1 MADIDKALPNEVRKE
16 IEIPGEEE
24 IQEQVIEEAE
34 KEQQS
39 PEAVDIQENEDGS
52 VDINLD
58 PQAATPE
65 GGDEHYANLAE
76 FLPDDVLGRLGSDL
90 SSKYQDY
97 VSSRKDWEKSYTSGL
112 DLLGFKY
119 DNRSEPFAG
128 ASGATHPVLAEAVTQ
143 FQALAYKELLP
154 ADGPVRTQVMG
165 IPTAEKTDQ
174 ASRVKDFMNY
184 QIMDQM
190 KEYEPEFDSMLFHL
204 PLSGSTFK
212 KVYYDEMEQRAVSKF
227 VPADDLI
234 VPYTATSLDDA
245 EAIIHRVKIS
255 ENELRKQ
262 QVAGFYRD
270 IDIGKPG
277 HTETD
282 VEKKERELE
291 GVSKTSNEDIFT
303 LLECHVDLDLEGFED
318 SNPET
323 GELSGIKIP
332 YIVTIEE
339 GSREILSIKRNYE
352 IGDPLKNKIQ
362 YFVHF
367 KFLPGLGF
375 YGFGLIHM
383 IGGLSR
389 TATAALRQL
398 LDAGTLSNLPA
409 GFKMR
414 GIRIRDDAQSIQPG
428 EFRDVDAPGGN
439 LRDSFM
445 MLPFKEPSQTL
456 LSLMGIVVQAG
467 QRFAS
472 IADMQVGDGNQQAA
486 VGTTVALLER
496 GSRTMSAI
504 HKRIY
509 SALKNEFKLMA
520 RVFKLYLPQQYPYD
534 VVGGQ
539 RMIMQSDFDDR
550 VDILPVAD
558 PNIFSQTQRISL
570 AQTELQLAT
579 SNPQMHDLYAAYRNM
594 YEALGVKNID
604 SVLMKPQQPMP
615 QDPALEHIAALG
627 GKPFQAFPGQNH
639 RSHITAHLSFMSTNL
654 ARNNPMVMASL
665 EKNIFEHISLMAQEQ
680 VELEFRDEM
689 QQLQQMQ
696 MQMQQMQQS
705 PQMMEM
711 QQNPQM
717 MQQMQM
723 QNQQMQMKIQEMNQK
738 IESRKAELV
747 ADMMEEFMK
756 EEQKITSQFDNDP
769 IAKLRSRELD
779 LRAQENARKE
789 KEANERM
796 DLDKMKAM
804 MNQQNQDEKL
814 QQNEELAQLRADT
827 SIEKT
832 VLSKTLPSSDSMM
845 PNIEIMRKG

>member
-1 MADIDKALPNEVRKE
+1 MADIDKALPNEPRKE
-16 IEIPGEEE
+16 FNVPGEEE
-24 IQEQVIEEAE
+24 IQEQVIEEVS
-34 KEQQS
+34 EQQDA
-39 PEAVDIQENEDGS
+39 PDDVEVTENEDGS

-58 PQAATPE
+58 PAAASPE
-65 GGDEHYANLAE
+65 GGDEHYANLAD
-76 FLPDDVLGRLGSDL
+76 FLPDDVLGRLASDL
-90 SSKYQDY
+90 NSKYMDY
-97 VSSRKDWEKSYTSGL
+97 SASRKDWEKTYTTGL

-119 DNRSEPFAG
+119 DNRTEPVAG

-154 ADGPVRTQVMG
+154 ADGPVRTQILG
-165 IPTAEKTDQ
+165 IPTPEKTDQ
-174 ASRVKDFMNY
+174 ANRVKDFMNY
-184 QIMDQM
+184 EIMEKM
-190 KEYEPEFDSMLFHL
+190 KEYEPEFDQMLFNL
-204 PLSGSTFK
+204 PLAGSAFK
-212 KVYYDEMEQRAVSKF
+212 KVYYDDMEQRAVSKF

-255 ENELRKQ
+255 ENDLRKQ
-262 QVAGFYRD
+262 QVGEFYKD
-270 IDIGKPG
+270 IEIGKPG
-277 HTETD
+277 DKETEI
-282 VEKKERELE
+282 EKKERELE
-291 GVSKTSNEDIFT
+291 GVTRTANEDVYT
-303 LLECHVDLDLEGFED
+303 LLECHIDLDLEGFED
-318 SNPET
+318 VNQET
-323 GELSGIKIP
+323 GEPSGIKVP
-332 YIVTIEE
+332 YIVTLEE
-339 GSREILSIKRNYE
+339 NSREVLSIRRNYE
-352 IGDPLKNKIQ
+352 IGDALKNKIN

-389 TATAALRQL
+389 TATTALRQL

-509 SALKNEFKLMA
+509 SALKNEFRLMA

-579 SNPQMHDLYAAYRNM
+579 SNPQMHNMYAAYRNM

-604 SVLMKPQQPMP
+604 NVLMKPQPPMP

-639 RSHITAHLSFMSTNL
+639 RAHIQSHLSFMETNM

-665 EKNIFEHISLMAQEQ
+665 EKNIFEHISIMAQEQ
-680 VELEFRDEM
+680 IELEMREQL
-689 QQLQQMQ
+689 QQLQMMQQQMQ
-696 MQMQQMQQS
+696 MLA
-705 PQMMEM
+705 
-711 QQNPQM
+711 QQNPQAA
-717 MQQMQM
+717 QQIQMQVM
-723 QNQQMQMKIQEMNQK
+723 QLQQG
-738 IESRKAELV
+738 IESRKAQLISE
-747 ADMMEEFMK
+747 MMEEFMN
-756 EEQKITSQFDNDP
+756 EEKKITSQFDNDP

-779 LRAQENARKE
+779 LRAMENDRKAT
-789 KEANERM
+789 EAKDRM

-814 QQNEELAQLRADT
+814 EQNEELAKLRADT

-832 VLSKTLPSSDSMM
+832 ILSKTIPSTDSMIKNQQGMM
-845 PNIEIMRKG
+845 PNVKIMRGGNE

>member
-16 IEIPGEEE
+16 FEIPGEEE
-24 IQEQVIEEAE
+24 IQEQVIEETE
-34 KEQQS
+34 TQEES
-39 PEAVDIQENEDGS
+39 LGPVDIQENEDGS

-58 PQAATPE
+58 PAAATPE
-65 GGDEHYANLAE
+65 GGDEHYANLAD

-90 SSKYQDY
+90 NSKYMDY
-97 VSSRKDWEKSYTSGL
+97 ISSRKEWERTYIQGL

-119 DNRSEPFAG
+119 NNRTEPFQG
-128 ASGATHPVLAEAVTQ
+128 ASGVTHPVLAEAVTQ

-154 ADGPVRTQVMG
+154 SDGPVRTQVMG
-165 IPTAEKTDQ
+165 LSTPEKSQQ
-174 ASRVKDFMNY
+174 AQRVKDFMNY
-184 QIMDQM
+184 EIMEKM
-190 KEYEPEFDSMLFHL
+190 KEYEPEFDQMLFNL
-204 PLSGSTFK
+204 PLAGSAFK
-212 KVYYDEMEQRAVSKF
+212 KVYYDDMEQRAVSKF

-245 EAIIHRVKIS
+245 EAIIHRVKVS
-255 ENELRKQ
+255 ENDLRKQ

-270 IDIGKPG
+270 IDLAKPDSK
-277 HTETD
+277 ESD
-282 VEKKERELE
+282 IEKKERELE
-291 GVSKTSNEDIFT
+291 GTSKTKDEDVYT

-318 SNPET
+318 ADPET
-323 GELSGIKIP
+323 GEPSGIKIP
-332 YIVTIEE
+332 YIVTLEE

-352 IGDPLKNKIQ
+352 VGDPLKKKIQ

-389 TATAALRQL
+389 TATSALRQL

-409 GFKMR
+409 GFKQR

-456 LSLMGIVVQAG
+456 LSLMGVVVNAG

-472 IADMQVGDGNQQAA
+472 IADLQVGDGNQQAA

-509 SALKNEFKLMA
+509 SALKNEFRIMA
-520 RVFKLYLPQQYPYD
+520 RVFKLYLPQEYPYD

-539 RMIMQSDFDDR
+539 RMIKQQDFDDR

-570 AQTELQLAT
+570 AQTELQLAQ
-579 SNPQMHDLYAAYRNM
+579 SNPQMHNLYQAYRNM

-604 SVLMKPQQPMP
+604 AVLIKPMQPMP
-615 QDPALEHIAALG
+615 KDPALEHIDALG
-627 GKPFQAFPGQNH
+627 GKPFQAFPGQDH
-639 RSHITAHLSFMSTNL
+639 RSHITAHLNFMATNM

-696 MQMQQMQQS
+696 MQA
-705 PQMMEM
+705 
-711 QQNPQM
+711 QQNPAMAQ
-717 MQQMQM
+717 QIQMQV
-723 QNQQMQMKIQEMNQK
+723 MQMTQK
-738 IESRKAELV
+738 IEARKAQLV

-814 QQNEELAQLRADT
+814 KQNEELAKLRADT

-845 PNIEIMRKG
+845 PNIAIMRKG